1 MRIVVITH
9 GNLAKALVETSK
21 LIIGD
26 ECEID
31 TIGLFLGDNPEEFR
45 TSVSNLIDKNLTE
58 EGLLVFSDLYGG
70 TPANS
75 IMLKMN
81 ELKIPDKLMCFV
93 GVNLPILLETISLS
107 RFMKIDEVST
117 HIEDISAGSIRNITN
132 LIKPA

>member
-31 TIGLFLGDNPEEFR
+31 TLGLFLGDNPEEFR
-45 TSVSNLIDKNLTE
+45 ISVSNLIDKNLTE

-81 ELKIPDKLMCFV
+81 ELKSPDKLMCFV
-93 GVNLPILLETISLS
+93 GVNLPILLEAISLS

-117 HIEDISAGSIRNITN
+117 HIEDISAGSIRNITK

>member
-31 TIGLFLGDNPEEFR
+31 TLGLFLGDNPEEFR
-45 TSVSNLIDKNLTE
+45 ISVSNLIDKNLTE

-81 ELKIPDKLMCFV
+81 ELKSPDKLMCFV
-93 GVNLPILLETISLS
+93 GVNLPILLEAISLS

>member
-9 GNLAKALVETSK
+9 GNLAKALVETSQ

-31 TIGLFLGDNPEEFR
+31 TLGLFLGDNPEEFR

-93 GVNLPILLETISLS
+93 GVNLPILLEAISLS

-117 HIEDISAGSIRNITN
+117 HIEDISAGSIKNITN

>member
-9 GNLAKALVETSK
+9 GNLANALVETSK

-31 TIGLFLGDNPEEFR
+31 TLGLFLGDNPEEFR
-45 TSVSNLIDKNLTE
+45 ISVSNLIDKNLTE

-81 ELKIPDKLMCFV
+81 ELKSPDKLMCFV
-93 GVNLPILLETISLS
+93 GVNLPILLEAISLS

>member
-31 TIGLFLGDNPEEFR
+31 TLGLFLGDNPEEFR

-93 GVNLPILLETISLS
+93 GVNLPILLEAISLS
-107 RFMKIDEVST
+107 RFMKIDKVST

>member
-31 TIGLFLGDNPEEFR
+31 TIGLFLGDNPEEFK

-93 GVNLPILLETISLS
+93 GVNLPILLEAISLS

>member
-93 GVNLPILLETISLS
+93 GVNLPILLEAISLS